1 MKCLPVAGCVGSG
14 QHSRRRSCHARLC
27 HQKWHSWTHPGAGPL
42 RHFCSFSEKCDLDHF
57 QPVPKQDALA
67 CHRSDSSRHANH
79 SLFGSARGHGG
90 FGWVLTHLSFLR
102 SVSVPSVVLADACW
116 ALSYLTDGSN
126 EKIQEVINGGA
137 VDHLVKLLTHREM
150 QVVFLERLICV
161 SH

>member
-1 MKCLPVAGCVGSG
+1 M
-14 QHSRRRSCHARLC
+14 
-27 HQKWHSWTHPGAGPL
+27 
-42 RHFCSFSEKCDLDHF
+42 
-57 QPVPKQDALA
+57 
-67 CHRSDSSRHANH
+67 
-79 SLFGSARGHGG
+79 
-90 FGWVLTHLSFLR
+90 
-102 SVSVPSVVLADACW
+102 SVPSVVLADACW